1 MHEKIMKKTL
11 ITLFITI
18 IFYIT
23 PSYSAKMTPSCQST
37 KYTTPCTCEYSG
49 TSLEV
54 TMCNLKKK
62 REASKKMTRS
72 EASKLC
78 ATKAEEYTSA
88 LAAEIYKDCMKDKG
102 FR

>member
-1 MHEKIMKKTL
+1 MKKTL
-11 ITLFITI
+11 ITLFITL

-37 KYTTPCTCEYSG
+37 KYTSPCTCEYSG
-49 TSLEV
+49 TPLEL

-72 EASKLC
+72 EALRIC
-78 ATKAEEYTSA
+78 AMIAEEYTAA